1 MHKRF
6 GVISFIDENEYTCQ
20 ISLKEGAKKKKTER
34 GKRKTNEKEGK
45 KGERFR
51 VSRNRYRSRVIS

>member
-6 GVISFIDENEYTCQ
+6 DVISFIDENEYTYQ
-20 ISLKEGAKKKKTER
+20 ISLKEGAKKKKER

>member
-6 GVISFIDENEYTCQ
+6 DVISFIDENVHVPIFIER
-20 ISLKEGAKKKKTER
+20 KDEKKR

>member
-1 MHKRF
+1 M
-6 GVISFIDENEYTCQ
+6 YTYQ
-20 ISLKEGAKKKKTER
+20 ISLKEETKKKEER

-51 VSRNRYRSRVIS
+51 VSRNRYKSRVIS